1 MAQADLMTY
10 DDDFDSEDE
19 RDRGRNKY
27 GVQVQHGK
35 KGKKVSS
42 ASAKKELKDSAKKV
56 GEPKFDEISH
66 IAEEEEDDDDIDL
79 LAKFVEGADSE
90 LIKDHSNII

>member
-1 MAQADLMTY
+1 MTY

-35 KGKKVSS
+35 KGKKAPTAS
-42 ASAKKELKDSAKKV
+42 ANKVQESSAKKQ
-56 GEPKFDEISH
+56 GEPKFDEISQ
-66 IAEEEEDDDDIDL
+66 IAQEEEDDDDIDL

-90 LIKDHSNII
+90 VVKDHSNII